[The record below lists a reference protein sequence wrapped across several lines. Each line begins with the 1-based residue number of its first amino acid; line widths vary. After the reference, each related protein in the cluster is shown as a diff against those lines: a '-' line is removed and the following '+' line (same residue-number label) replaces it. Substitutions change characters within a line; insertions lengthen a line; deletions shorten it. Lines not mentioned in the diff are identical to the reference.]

1 MAIEGAPQQSTLS
14 LTEVRGNLREVV
26 DGIVRTGGEVIIT
39 RRGKPLAALIAFDDY
54 ESLIET
60 VDILSDNDTMA
71 AIAEGEAD
79 FGAGNASRYIE
90 QHGEW
95 FHDQEG
101 RQADKKG
108 DA

>member
-1 MAIEGAPQQSTLS
+1 
-14 LTEVRGNLREVV
+14 
-26 DGIVRTGGEVIIT
+26 
-39 RRGKPLAALIAFDDY
+39 
-54 ESLIET
+54 
-60 VDILSDNDTMA
+60 MA

-95 FHDQEG
+95 FHDQES